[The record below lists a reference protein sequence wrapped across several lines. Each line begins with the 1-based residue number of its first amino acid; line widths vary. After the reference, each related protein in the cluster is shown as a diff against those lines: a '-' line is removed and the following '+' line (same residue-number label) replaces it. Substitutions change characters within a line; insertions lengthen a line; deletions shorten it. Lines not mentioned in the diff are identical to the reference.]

1 MKKTKS
7 LLCLLFAFIIMT
19 AGSVSAYAADITQ
32 LTEYQS
38 GMTAGYNPYS
48 TGEQSRSIIGDDGR
62 VTVGSTTSYPY
73 SAIAYLKVCFSC
85 GCSVVGNGFM
95 VSKNCM
101 LTAGHCV
108 VCEDH
113 GNDATSITATFGY
126 QSSSS
131 YLVRVTATP
140 SNSVIYHDPQFTGT
154 QKNYDYG
161 YVVFNTNVGNTTG
174 WFGLASRNDSTLDG
188 MSISVSG
195 YEGLT
200 LKRSDGN
207 VTSTAT
213 NRIKYDADTV
223 EGQSGS
229 PVYFNDST
237 NGYLVVAIH
246 TDGTDLINWKNSG
259 WRITSAFINELRS
272 LGYVS

>member
-73 SAIAYLKVCFSC
+73 SAIAYLKVSFSC
-85 GCSVVGNGFM
+85 GCSGVGNGFM

-131 YLVRVTATP
+131 YV
-140 SNSVIYHDPQFTGT
+140 
-154 QKNYDYG
+154 
-161 YVVFNTNVGNTTG
+161 
-174 WFGLASRNDSTLDG
+174 
-188 MSISVSG
+188 
-195 YEGLT
+195 
-200 LKRSDGN
+200 
-207 VTSTAT
+207 
-213 NRIKYDADTV
+213 
-223 EGQSGS
+223 
-229 PVYFNDST
+229 
-237 NGYLVVAIH
+237 
-246 TDGTDLINWKNSG
+246 
-259 WRITSAFINELRS
+259 
-272 LGYVS
+272 